1 MIVPPEI
8 DLGEAIG
15 QLEELRERL
24 DADRLLA
31 EWPTVSGAVAIIVPG
46 PHIMVEG
53 CEVPLQRREG

>member
-8 DLGEAIG
+8 EIGEAIAE
-15 QLEELRERL
+15 LEELRERL
-24 DADRLLA
+24 SAERVLA
-31 EWPTVSGAVAIIVPG
+31 EWPTASGAVAIIVPG